1 MMEGEQYMYSVE
13 EKNNELLLLVDDTNN
28 WNIVINISNATYW
41 GKDEIADFVLNI
53 LEESPNPDGLINLDS
68 EAFLLNENENY
79 VYLDCQYDYSMSENH
94 SDELVGF
101 IGKIKEV
108 LKESSNGHCII
119 EMMGE
124 KLTLVDASNI
134 ANCIYD
140 AMEEIL
146 NTVKPKGIEPFL
158 EFGVDNTKVEIDDGV
173 SKIMLICFFAR

>member
-1 MMEGEQYMYSVE
+1 MMEGEQHMYSVE
-13 EKNNELLLLVDDTNN
+13 EKNYELLIKDDTNN
-28 WNIVINISNATYW
+28 RNIRINISNATYR

-53 LEESPNPDGLINLDS
+53 LRESPNPDDLINLDS

-108 LKESSNGHCII
+108 LKVSSNGHCII

-134 ANCIYD
+134 ANYIYG

-146 NTVKPKGIEPFL
+146 NAVNPKGIEPFL
-158 EFGVDNTKVEIDDGV
+158 EFGVDNTKVENDDGV
-173 SKIMLICFFAR
+173 SKILLICFLAR